1 MEGNTKENST
11 PPALLVN
18 DEEEEEERINA
29 FFSLVRNIRDAQ
41 SRMLIGS
48 QDGKD
53 KDIDKGKEKSTW
65 TPSFKLEDF
74 AHHHH
79 HAHLPNHTVT
89 TALPSSSN
97 TQQQNPKTDHQERPE
112 LDLNLSL

>member
-1 MEGNTKENST
+1 MEGNTKEKNST

-18 DEEEEEERINA
+18 DEEEEERINA

-48 QDGKD
+48 QDVKD
-53 KDIDKGKEKSTW
+53 KDDKGKEKSTW

-74 AHHHH
+74 ADHHHH
-79 HAHLPNHTVT
+79 HLPNHTVT
-89 TALPSSSN
+89 TLPSSSN
-97 TQQQNPKTDHQERPE
+97 TQQQNPKTDHQERQE